1 MHITPNDTPEI
12 VLRTLALQ
20 NRGTQNFFSK
30 EQLAELVQQRGLEAP
45 EKASKAELY
54 DLLASVCSTEELEEL
69 GGMGLPSSDW
79 QHRFDIVGHQ
89 VKKLA
94 RMGVIRR
101 TGTERFR
108 KFGRYLNGPLYS
120 VVDFFRLTK
129 EDVARALEGQGNG
142 H

>member
-1 MHITPNDTPEI
+1 MTIKPTDTAKT

-30 EQLAELVQQRGLEAP
+30 ERLAELVQQRGLEAP

-54 DLLASVCSTEELEEL
+54 DLLASVCSPEELEEL

-79 QHRFDIVGHQ
+79 QHRFDIVGHE

-108 KFGRYLNGPLYS
+108 RFGRYLNGPLYS
-120 VVDFFRLTK
+120 VVDFFRLTQ
-129 EDVARALEGQGNG
+129 EDIWKAVEVKS
-142 H
+142 